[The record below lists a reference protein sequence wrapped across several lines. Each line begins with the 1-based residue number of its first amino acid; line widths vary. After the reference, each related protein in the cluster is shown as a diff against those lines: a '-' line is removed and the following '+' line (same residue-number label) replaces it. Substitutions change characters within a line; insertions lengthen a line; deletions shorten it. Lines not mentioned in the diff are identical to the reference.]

1 MLVKIT
7 VIPLIIT
14 MVVMIMM
21 MMAVTTVLPTQPPTQ
36 PTAGE
41 RGWVGGGGCTQLW
54 LLLRPL
60 PLPNDLSIA
69 SSWNE
74 SNQHS
79 RREEGRGM
87 GWGRGGRE
95 KGVNFHK
102 GNWNRQRLWI
112 QTTSFALHYHTAGSP
127 LPESVGAPKG
137 WPACMRLTAT
147 NFRFIFPLIT
157 VKDQLR
163 MRGNF
168 PCLIK

>member
-36 PTAGE
+36 PTAGK
-41 RGWVGGGGCTQLW
+41 RGWVGGGECTQLW

-79 RREEGRGM
+79 RREEGAGDGVGV
-87 GWGRGGRE
+87 GWEGERCEFPQGELKSTATVNTNDVIRSSLSYSGQPITGERGGAE
-95 KGVNFHK
+95 G
-102 GNWNRQRLWI
+102 L
-112 QTTSFALHYHTAGSP
+112 TSLHASHGHQFSLYFS
-127 LPESVGAPKG
+127 LDYS
-137 WPACMRLTAT
+137 
-147 NFRFIFPLIT
+147 
-157 VKDQLR
+157 
-163 MRGNF
+163 
-168 PCLIK
+168 